1 MVELELSIMPNAQD
15 PAESVPALAD
25 FEARHHVRVRVNV
38 LASWPTAWADLVRM
52 ALYKQGA
59 DVSQVGSTWV
69 SNFLAMRALRPF
81 TPREAAEM
89 GGESALLPAAWQSRS
104 PSGEREIWSIP
115 WLTDTRVLFYRRDL
129 LERAGIDEQTAFRSM
144 DALEDTLRR
153 LQASGVT
160 NPWIV
165 PTARLLITVHNLAS
179 WIWGAGGDFVSADGK
194 RILFNQKEA
203 PAGIRAY
210 FALYR
215 YMPPGSLRRE
225 EFQAQALI
233 QQGQAA
239 VTISGPWE
247 IPGFQRDPIAR
258 ATVGAA
264 LVPGVPFVGGS
275 NLVIWNHTRHP
286 EAAVELVRFL
296 TSREAQIAY
305 TARVDPL
312 PTRLDALNAP
322 RFADDPLYRVAR
334 DSLRVG
340 RAFPAIPLWGLIE
353 DGLTA
358 ACAWIWAD
366 LLANPDIDLD
376 TVIRQHLDPLARRL
390 NLTLSG

>member
-59 DVSQVGSTWV
+59 DVSQAGSTWV

-81 TPREAAEM
+81 TPREAAGM
-89 GGESALLPAAWQSRS
+89 GGESAFLPAIWQTCL
-104 PSGEREIWSIP
+104 PGGESEIWAIP

-203 PAGIRAY
+203 LAGIRAY
-210 FALYR
+210 FALHR
-215 YMPPGSLRRE
+215 YLPPGPPRTDP
-225 EFQAQALI
+225 FQAQALI
-233 QQGQAA
+233 QQDQAA

-247 IPGFQRDPIAR
+247 IPGFQQDPTAR

-264 LVPGVPFVGGS
+264 LMPGVPFVGGS
-275 NLVIWNHTRHP
+275 DLVIWNHTRHP

-305 TARVDPL
+305 AARANPF
-312 PTRLDALNAP
+312 PARLDAVNAP
-322 RFADDPLYRVAR
+322 RFANDPLYRVAT